1 MINVNVFFSLQ
12 EHLQGLVSHMT
23 SPFEGLKKVL
33 FYLFTEEEL
42 RCSSVK
48 GITTVA
54 GGANTA
60 LDKEK
65 LSSLYS
71 KSMFFLF

>member
-1 MINVNVFFSLQ
+1 MYFFSLQ
-12 EHLQGLVSHMT
+12 EHLQGLVSHLT
-23 SPFEGLKKVL
+23 SSFEGLKKVL

-54 GGANTA
+54 SGTNTA

-65 LSSLYS
+65 LNSLHC